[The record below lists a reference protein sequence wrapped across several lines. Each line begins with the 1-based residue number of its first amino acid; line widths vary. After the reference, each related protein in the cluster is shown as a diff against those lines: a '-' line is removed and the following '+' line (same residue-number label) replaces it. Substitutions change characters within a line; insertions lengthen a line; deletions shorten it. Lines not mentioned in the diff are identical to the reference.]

1 MAVTFPR
8 YFNKNDFGMGLTA
21 IDITLTAGKYV
32 EVGSKQVGAKQEIA
46 FGTGDTL
53 NGVDTRKNATIRLDS
68 VSGQITNGTLRL
80 LVADANLI
88 NQVPVQE
95 DLLANW
101 SSGVAVEEK
110 SLVAGEDGYLKIQVN
125 SGDATTI
132 DFSDA
137 DTSCNI
143 PAVVSNLG
151 V

>member
-21 IDITLTAGKYV
+21 TDITLTAGKYV

-68 VSGQITNGTLRL
+68 ASGQITNGTLRL

-95 DLLANW
+95 DLLSNW

-137 DTSCNI
+137 DISCNI
-143 PAVVSNLG
+143 HAVVSNLS